1 MNAELYIHG
10 PRHAIYGKRDEDA
23 YFQGFDNSKI
33 KDDIRFTVE
42 IRKNESKL
50 YTYYNYL
57 RYSNV
62 TDVAGRTGAYIGI
75 TLRLDAYYANLNVVY
90 TILNSIFSKSVV
102 GTLVRQTST
111 GYQYNV
117 DNFEHS
123 KTEILDKIEKPF
135 GTILANI
142 MSPQEV
148 YQLDANFIS
157 PNILGQGKY
166 IVKGI
171 DDAKDIRKRLA
182 EIKSIG
188 RIVFSS
194 LQPIEQLQIV
204 IDQCEREKQKFVE
217 SKQGEIT
224 NLEKTISLTR
234 SELANSQSQVSQL
247 NGEVEKLTDELSN
260 LKHEIKAFEEEKN
273 NLDKLKEEKKEL
285 EKQNKQLHSNIDD
298 IQKKLKSQEQ
308 NAKSLNNK
316 VTTLQTDKEELNK
329 KIKEQDKKIT
339 SLKNKISALETNING
354 DSASEEGCYKETSK
368 WKRWI
373 GFVIAFFCGAILF
386 SILGIY
392 VGKNI
397 LSNSN
402 KEIKGQNPP
411 KEVNQEVPKRVT
423 NFPNELTKRL
433 FPDKQQDEILI
444 IFENE
449 FYVGETY
456 SISCEALLDDC
467 HWEVSHVSIVDSTQS
482 ELTVKAVNEGTAKIQ
497 LYMSDTLVA
506 QRLMNFKIK

>member
-10 PRHAIYGKRDEDA
+10 PRHAIYGQRDEDA

-42 IRKNESKL
+42 IRKNEGKL

-171 DDAKDIRKRLA
+171 DDAKDSKKRLA

-204 IDQCEREKQKFVE
+204 IDQCEREKQKFAE

-224 NLEKTISLTR
+224 NLEKTISITR
-234 SELANSQSQVSQL
+234 SELANSHSQVSQL
-247 NGEVEKLTDELSN
+247 NSEVERLTNELSN
-260 LKHEIKAFEEEKN
+260 LKHEIQSFEEDKK
-273 NLDKLKEEKKEL
+273 NLDKLKDEKKEL
-285 EKQNKQLHSNIDD
+285 DKQNKLLHSNLEE
-298 IQKKLKSQEQ
+298 IQKKVKYQEQ
-308 NAKSLNNK
+308 NARLLNNK
-316 VTTLQTDKEELNK
+316 LDSLQSDKEDLK
-329 KIKEQDKKIT
+329 KQIKEQDKLIA
-339 SLKNKISALETNING
+339 SLKNKISALENNINS
-354 DSASEEGCYKETSK
+354 DSASEEGCYTETSK
-368 WKRWI
+368 WKKWI
-373 GFVIAFFCGAILF
+373 GYVIAFFCGVILF
-386 SILGIY
+386 SVLGLY
-392 VGKNI
+392 LGK
-397 LSNSN
+397 SMSN
-402 KEIKGQNPP
+402 KADEKSSVQTQSMEIDKKVQ
-411 KEVNQEVPKRVT
+411 KVT
-423 NFPNELTKRL
+423 KFPNELTERL
-433 FPDKQQDEILI
+433 FPGKTQDEILI

>member
-23 YFQGFDNSKI
+23 YFQSFDNSKI

-42 IRKNESKL
+42 IRKNEGKL

-62 TDVAGRTGAYIGI
+62 TDISGRTGAYIGV

-102 GTLVRQTST
+102 GTLVKQTST

-142 MSPQEV
+142 ISPQEV
-148 YQLDANFIS
+148 YQLDTNFIS
-157 PNILGQGKY
+157 SNILGQGKY

-188 RIVFSS
+188 KIVFSS
-194 LQPIEQLQIV
+194 LQPIEQLQAV
-204 IDQCEREKQKFVE
+204 IDQCGRDKQLYAE
-217 SKQGEIT
+217 SKQEEIA
-224 NLEKTISLTR
+224 NLEKAISTTR
-234 SELANSQSQVSQL
+234 LELANSQSRVSQL

-260 LKHEIKAFEEEKN
+260 LKREIKAFEEEKN
-273 NLDKLKEEKKEL
+273 NLDKLKEDKKDL
-285 EKQNKQLHSNIDD
+285 EKQNKQLHSNIDE

-316 VTTLQTDKEELNK
+316 LTTLQTDKEELNK
-329 KIKEQDKKIT
+329 KIKEQAKQIT
-339 SLKNKISALETNING
+339 SFKNTISALETNVNG

-368 WKRWI
+368 WKKWI

-386 SILGIY
+386 SVLGINI
-392 VGKNI
+392 GKNI
-397 LSNSN
+397 HSNSN
-402 KEIKGQNPP
+402 KAIKGNLP
-411 KEVNQEVPKRVT
+411 KEVNQKLPKRVT

-444 IFENE
+444 ILENE

-456 SISCEALLDDC
+456 TISCEALLDDC
-467 HWEVSHVSIVDSTQS
+467 HWEVSNVSIVDSSQS
-482 ELTVKAVNEGTAKIQ
+482 EITVMTINEGTAKIQ

>member
-33 KDDIRFTVE
+33 KDEIRFTVE
-42 IRKNESKL
+42 VRRNENKL

-62 TDVAGRTGAYIGI
+62 TDIAGRTGAYIGL

-90 TILNSIFSKSVV
+90 TILNNIFSKSVV
-102 GTLVRQTST
+102 GTLVKQTNT

-123 KTEILDKIEKPF
+123 KTEILEKIEKPF
-135 GTILANI
+135 GTILTNI
-142 MSPQEV
+142 LSPQEV
-148 YQLDANFIS
+148 YLLDANFIN
-157 PNILGQGKY
+157 PNILNQGKY

-171 DDAKDIRKRLA
+171 DDTKDSKKRLA

-204 IDQCEREKQKFVE
+204 IDQCEREKQKFAE

-224 NLEKTISLTR
+224 NLEKTISITR
-234 SELANSQSQVSQL
+234 SELANSHSQVSQL
-247 NGEVEKLTDELSN
+247 NGEVERLTNELSN
-260 LKHEIKAFEEEKN
+260 LKHEIQSFEEDKK
-273 NLDKLKEEKKEL
+273 NLDKLKDEKKEL
-285 EKQNKQLHSNIDD
+285 DKQNKLLHSNLEE
-298 IQKKLKSQEQ
+298 IQKKVKSQEQ
-308 NAKSLNNK
+308 NARSLYNK
-316 VTTLQTDKEELNK
+316 LDSLQSDKEDLK
-329 KIKEQDKKIT
+329 KQIKEQDKQIA
-339 SLKNKISALETNING
+339 SLKNKISVLENNVNG
-354 DSASEEGCYKETSK
+354 DSASEEGCYKETSI
-368 WKRWI
+368 WKKWI
-373 GFVIAFFCGAILF
+373 GYVIAFFCGAILF
-386 SILGIY
+386 SVLGLY
-392 VGKNI
+392 LGK
-397 LSNSN
+397 SMSN
-402 KEIKGQNPP
+402 KADEKSYVQTQSVEIDKKVQ
-411 KEVNQEVPKRVT
+411 KVT
-423 NFPNELTKRL
+423 KFPNALTERL
-433 FPDKQQDEILI
+433 FPGKTQDEILI
-444 IFENE
+444 ISDNE